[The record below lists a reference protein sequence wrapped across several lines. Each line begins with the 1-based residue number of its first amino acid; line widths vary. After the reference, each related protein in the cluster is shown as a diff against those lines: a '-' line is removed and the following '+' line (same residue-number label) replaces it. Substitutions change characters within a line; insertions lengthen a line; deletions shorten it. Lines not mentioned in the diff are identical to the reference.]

1 MTEKGLRKCRAVDG
15 EENQNQV
22 SHRRPRALGNR
33 WSRFPH
39 SRSPGHDRHGKVEIQ
54 KQDYHFPTATSP
66 VNQIKN
72 ERRSIP
78 A

>member
-1 MTEKGLRKCRAVDG
+1 MTVKGLRKCRAVDS

-39 SRSPGHDRHGKVEIQ
+39 SRSPGHDPHGKVEIQ
-54 KQDYHFPTATSP
+54 NQDFHFPTLCLSLS
-66 VNQIKN
+66 QIN
-72 ERRSIP
+72 NVW
-78 A
+78 